1 MQDYPG
7 AVAELRQQ
15 VQRRLLEMEQLSARW
30 QQTVEERLTDLD
42 GQLPEL
48 ERDRDDAVPAD
59 APAGFREVS
68 DKFDTGQL
76 DWLTV
81 WRGDTEDDAARAV
94 SVWMDRRLT
103 AAQTEFRSAERH
115 EEPR

>member
-15 VQRRLLEMEQLSARW
+15 VQRRLQEMEQLSARW
-30 QQTVEERLTDLD
+30 QQTVDARLTDLA
-42 GQLPEL
+42 GRLPEL
-48 ERDRDDAVPAD
+48 DRDRDDTVPTD
-59 APAGFREVS
+59 APAQFREVS
-68 DKFDTGQL
+68 DKFDTGEL

-81 WRGDTEDDAARAV
+81 WRGDTEDEAARAV

-103 AAQTEFRSAERH
+103 AAQTEFRAAEQDAQR
-115 EEPR
+115 